1 MLLCRVS
8 YRGQEVTA
16 PRLRGLLA
24 LLASELR
31 TGCSTGFLVDGLW
44 ADGRPQNP
52 VKALQTVVAR
62 ARGLLGAGVI
72 AGTATGYRLVLGEE
86 QVDSSAVLL
95 RAAAGGE
102 RLRAGDLVAA
112 LAEAEAGLALWDAGG
127 TGTGGGASGASGGSG
142 VRCERETPGDPVSVL
157 RAERAPAY
165 RSLVRIRALA
175 LARLGRRTEAAG
187 PLTHLVR
194 ELPRDEEVLLEL
206 LRCQAATAGPATALA
221 AYEGYRRG
229 LREELGAD
237 PGPALQ
243 DMHQELLRGASPA
256 VRRGLAHDP
265 NPLLGRDPDI
275 AAVAGLMRASRVTSI
290 VGPGGLGK
298 TRLAHAVS
306 REAEQRVVHLVGL
319 AGISRDAEVAG
330 EVASALGVGES
341 LRLHTLSPAVPADV
355 LTGIVGVL
363 GPGPALLVLDN
374 CEHVIGGVAQLVQAL
389 VSVAGDLRVL
399 TTSRAP
405 LGISAE
411 SVYLLPELDLPT
423 ITELF
428 RQRARAAR
436 PGAEL
441 PAGTVTG
448 LCRRL
453 DGLPLAAELAAAR
466 VRVMTVGEIS
476 DRLADRFAL
485 LRGGARDAP
494 PRHRTL
500 HAVVDWSWN
509 LLDGAGQ
516 AALRALSVFPSG
528 FTADAARKLLDD
540 EELSG
545 GLFRDGEMLEVLTDL
560 VDQSLVKVVDTASGA
575 RFAMLETIRE
585 FCTAQRA
592 RSGEDDWVTRQYLAW
607 ARDFG
612 VRHHDA
618 FFKADPCETAPC
630 GTDPCGTDSC
640 GTAPCRTGPFGAW
653 ERIRAEQDNLV
664 QALRLGLAREDGATV
679 AATTAVLAT
688 LWTTEANYA
697 RLLPLAQDAGPLL
710 SHFRPGPGFVEVTR
724 TAAAMCATSLFLG
737 FGPGPARTLVAL
749 RRLPPAS
756 PATLVGAVSTVLCAV
771 PRLLDPDHSVL
782 HALCDRNEPL
792 LAGAANCA
800 ASLVWENAC
809 DPERALSAAQRML
822 EAFKGLRIPW
832 IQVLAPARMARLC
845 LRAEQG
851 HQALHHLHSALQ
863 TLEKLGVH
871 GDPVGIRWGMAL
883 AHLHTGDL
891 DAAEHWVA
899 QAVLTQPQE
908 TPDVRSPGLGI
919 RAEIALAR
927 GDTETG
933 LRLWRRAAEGARSS
947 TGPVFDLETDLE
959 PWALEVQAAA
969 VTAHARYSRP
979 GLVEDL
985 TRTLQDRLPA
995 LLAPPAT
1002 TPSRPERAAANL
1014 PLCGALLLAL
1024 GMTDL
1029 DHGRRTGDTRRTR
1042 SGTRL
1047 IALAECFRYLRIFQ
1061 PTMSGEL
1068 SRQAAEQA
1076 DKAAYTEAASA
1087 YAALDGDALL
1097 ATALTALR
1105 QRQRQQDRGLE
1116 ATLKPL

>member
-1 MLLCRVS
+1 MAVELMLLCRVS

-24 LLASELR
+24 LLAGELR
-31 TGCSTGFLVDGLW
+31 AGCSTTFLVDGLW
-44 ADGRPQNP
+44 PDERPQNP

-62 ARGLLGAGVI
+62 ARGVLGADVI
-72 AGTATGYRLVLGEE
+72 ASTPTGYRLALGEE
-86 QVDSSAVLL
+86 QVDSSAALL

-102 RLRAGDLVAA
+102 RLRAGDPAAA
-112 LAEAEAGLALWDAGG
+112 LAEAEAGLALWGANAGADAGA
-127 TGTGGGASGASGGSG
+127 GAGG
-142 VRCERETPGDPVSVL
+142 VRCERDGPGDPVSAL

-165 RSLVRIRALA
+165 RSLMRIRALA
-175 LARLGRRTEAAG
+175 LARLARVAEAAES
-187 PLTHLVR
+187 LTHLVR

-206 LRCQAATAGPATALA
+206 VRCQAATAGPATALA
-221 AYEGYRRG
+221 TYDGYRCQ

-243 DMHQELLRGASPA
+243 DMHQELLRGTAPA
-256 VRRGLAHDP
+256 IRRGLSHDP
-265 NPLLGRDPDI
+265 NPLLGRDADTV
-275 AAVAGLMRASRVTSI
+275 AVAGLMRTSRVTSI
-290 VGPGGLGK
+290 IGPGGLGK
-298 TRLAHAVS
+298 TRLAHVVS
-306 REAEQRVVHLVGL
+306 RQAEQRVVYLVGL
-319 AGISRDAEVAG
+319 AGITSDAEVAG

-341 LRLHTLSPAVPADV
+341 LRLHALSPAVPADV
-355 LTGIVGVL
+355 LTGIVGAL

-411 SVYLLPELDLPT
+411 SVYPLPELDLPT
-423 ITELF
+423 IVELF

-441 PAGTVTG
+441 PTGTVIE

-476 DRLADRFAL
+476 HRLADRFAL
-485 LRGGARDAP
+485 LQGGARDAP
-494 PRHRTL
+494 QRHRTL

-509 LLDGAGQ
+509 LLDAAGQ
-516 AALRALSVFPSG
+516 AALRALSVFPNG
-528 FTADAARKLLDD
+528 FTADAAQRLLVD
-540 EELSG
+540 EELFG
-545 GLFRDGEMLEVLTDL
+545 GLFCDGEVLEVLTDL

-592 RSGEDDWVTRQYLAW
+592 RAGEDDCVTRQYLAW

-612 VRHHDA
+612 MRHHDA
-618 FFKADPCETAPC
+618 LFKAD
-630 GTDPCGTDSC
+630 
-640 GTAPCRTGPFGAW
+640 PFGAW

-664 QALRLGLAREDGATV
+664 QALRLGLAQEDGATV

-697 RLLPLAQDAGPLL
+697 RLLPLAQDVGPLL
-710 SHFRPGPGFVEVTR
+710 SHFRPRPGFVEVTR

-756 PATLVGAVSTVLCAV
+756 PDTLVGAVSTVLCAI
-771 PRLLDPDHSVL
+771 PEILGPDHSVL
-782 HALCDRNEPL
+782 KALCDRDEPL

-800 ASLVWENAC
+800 ASLVWENAY
-809 DPERALSAAQRML
+809 DPDRALSAAQRML
-822 EAFKGLRIPW
+822 DAFKGLRIPW

-851 HQALHHLHSALQ
+851 RQALHHLQSALQ
-863 TLEKLGVH
+863 TLEKLGVR

-891 DAAEHWVA
+891 DEAEHWVT
-899 QAVLTQPQE
+899 QAILTEPQE
-908 TPDVRSPGLGI
+908 TPDIRSPGLGI

-927 GDTETG
+927 GDTEAG

-969 VTAHARYSRP
+969 VTAHARYGRLD
-979 GLVEDL
+979 LVEAL
-985 TRTLQDRLPA
+985 TLTLQDRLPA
-995 LLAPPAT
+995 LLAPRAT
-1002 TPSRPERAAANL
+1002 APPRPDRDLANL

-1024 GMTDL
+1024 GMADL
-1029 DHGRRTGDTRRTR
+1029 DHGLRTGNASRTR

-1047 IALAECFRYLRIFQ
+1047 VALAERFRYLRIFQ

-1068 SRQAAEQA
+1068 SRQTAEQA
-1076 DKAAYTEAASA
+1076 DRTAYTEAVPA
-1087 YAALDGDALL
+1087 YAALAPDALR
-1097 ATALTALR
+1097 AAALTALR
-1105 QRQRQQDRGLE
+1105 KRDRD
-1116 ATLKPL
+1116 LKPL